1 MRIRL
6 SPDNIEWGLR
16 TGLDF
21 AREEVRRHHIDICS
35 EMVDRCE
42 QQRRFH
48 PAACCALAS
57 LTSLRAG
64 GVDGIELDFMR
75 HPGVFRIEEA
85 ASQGYLLTDM
95 VAAIKAAVDAAALR
109 SGRTIELVVRVPP
122 TVYDCHRLGIEISR
136 WISDG
141 LVDVV
146 VAGEGWIAHT

>member
-1 MRIRL
+1 MACQCSL
-6 SPDNIEWGLR
+6 V
-16 TGLDF
+16 DF
-21 AREEVRRHHIDICS
+21 A
-35 EMVDRCE
+35 
-42 QQRRFH
+42 
-48 PAACCALAS
+48 A
-57 LTSLRAG
+57 RAG

-95 VAAIKAAVDAAALR
+95 VAAIKAEVDAAALR